1 MSTIDEL
8 HPKAMDIAE
17 QAFHLR
23 SKGREEEAKRLFLEA
38 LEIEQQAAF
47 LLPLTQES
55 EPSRSILFRS
65 AASLAY
71 NGGNYKMADRLIANG
86 LSGFPP
92 PEIEEEL
99 KNLYEDVNFMR
110 HLSARGI
117 ELSSREWLMTIYGDA
132 ISYGKATTEILM
144 TRVDR
149 ITALY
154 YRTVERLF
162 KLPYRIKGGVNPE
175 IKEKY
180 ELYISALLPSSF
192 AVTFQVGIPDPQIPL
207 FPELEPREPIK
218 PELVIDEVMSC
229 FEILESTNPGD
240 LKEKIK
246 DETYYENF
254 IGLAKQIAPDGEKVK
269 FVGFTVKKNGIEK
282 PIALRKSKKQLQETS
297 DLILREES
305 IDEKLI
311 KKSYTGILMHAHSP
325 RIRKFGTV
333 QLIDSSTGEVQSIHV
348 PIALMKDVVQPYYE
362 ENVIVLVS
370 EKKGKNYLEEIDL
383 QKI

>member
-55 EPSRSILFRS
+55 EPSRSILFR
-65 AASLAY
+65 
-71 NGGNYKMADRLIANG
+71 R
-86 LSGFPP
+86 
-92 PEIEEEL
+92 EL